1 MKLIHGGNRLVRGS
15 NQFEQSDL
23 NPQITPFSEAGTYSQ
38 VTSAHKNKIITTVT
52 AIAADACFAVTLPE
66 GASVENQSPSDATL
80 SSDHKFRP
88 NFGTAES
95 RVVKFRVTNKKGQ
108 KREHQYTVG
117 HGYDLTFD
125 QLDNYVSNIVAGKE
139 KNLALHVQN
148 AVLGMVAG
156 KTSAY
161 DYWRVHNP
169 DNLNGLNTQCMFT
182 TTNADVNN
190 FSITR
195 NPNLFTNG
203 FVDLSGICVYRE
215 GNGTNKPNGYPLTLI
230 HPRIAMTCDHTA
242 AYIGQKFIYLDRAG
256 NYQTRHVV
264 ATKTLYPDGGD
275 FFHLFDLDFDVSPYL
290 GSPRITIMK
299 MMPANYET
307 YLPDQNMKQDFPVLM
322 MGNAGAQAQCLN
334 MSPAPVSYLGILNSV
349 TGRWKV
355 IHGWNQWING
365 TLNRQTYEE
374 AMVNPYHPPIATNH
388 NLSSLYTW
396 GFTINFGDSGSPIFA
411 TIDPAG
417 GTDYQPVL
425 LSMATV
431 LDGSGLWFPAVTA
444 QIESVMNSL
453 LPGAAPAYI
462 DLSFFQSY

>member
-1 MKLIHGGNRLVRGS
+1 MKIIHGGGIRVRGP
-15 NQFEQSDL
+15 NAFEQGSLD
-23 NPQITPFSEAGTYSQ
+23 
-38 VTSAHKNKIITTVT
+38 VKIADFYEGLPST
-52 AIAADACFAVTLPE
+52 AADTVLHNKSMHNVTLSNAIQGFTATVPQGYSLE
-66 GASVENQSPSDATL
+66 NLSPTDADMIGGA
-80 SSDHKFRP
+80 FRP
-88 NFGTAES
+88 NYITAGQ
-95 RVVKFRVTNKKGQ
+95 RDVKFLVSDNRLNRKVLSHQVN
-108 KREHQYTVG
+108 REAVDAVFSTIK
-117 HGYDLTFD
+117 
-125 QLDNYVSNIVAGKE
+125 NYISNVVNGNE

-148 AVLGMVAG
+148 AVLSMVAG

-161 DYWRVHNP
+161 DYWRIHNP
-169 DNLNGLNTQCMFT
+169 DNLNGVNTQCMFT

-195 NPNLFTNG
+195 NPNLFANG

-230 HPRIAMTCDHTA
+230 HPRIAMTCNHTA

-264 ATKTLYPDGGD
+264 ATQRLYPDRGD
-275 FFHLFDLDFDVSPYL
+275 FLHLFDSDFDVSPYL

-349 TGRWKV
+349 MGRWQM
-355 IHGWNQWING
+355 IHGWNQWIDG

-374 AMVNPYHPPIATNH
+374 AMANPYHPPIATNH
-388 NLSSLYTW
+388 SLSSLYTW
-396 GFTINFGDSGSPIFA
+396 GFTINSGDSGSPIFA

-431 LDGSGLWFPAVTA
+431 MDGSGIWFPDVTA

-462 DLSFFQSY
+462 DLSFFQAY